1 MRHLTASLARSAT
14 QRAEQGAR
22 HREDRKIAARIPDER
37 SKNRQSPKATDMGP
51 VPPATVATVA
61 EEFPAVS
68 PKPGR
73 EEGDVGGLGMK
84 AILPSGPITGTS
96 TEPAFPLLRDDG
108 VQSGTPVAQMKEP
121 SAPPTQPKPEVKELA
136 SPPSQPK
143 PEVEEAAAEKLAS
156 RPRIGRPPS
165 LNSAETATYPTIPEL
180 PIPKSEARAVSEQP
194 QHEPISVAKPG
205 NDDLWQEPVSLLE
218 QFSALAGVEDT
229 ASWATEVKQAVHN
242 LGMAAS
248 EGAKEVPSLL
258 NQLADLRHGAEPLAG
273 RLSSA
278 RLAADVRR
286 AGFALGRRLEIWQ
299 QMEAIGG
306 LRSTESDA
314 VPADPHRLSLCLS
327 EVGTIVHSSPEGEAW
342 DKYLALDTLGELTHQ
357 RAAAN
362 DQRSR
367 LLARSV
373 LDRLT
378 RVPMNQHQRR
388 FLSRGPWVALRSE
401 LRAWATEPVRTAG
414 LLRHVEQY
422 ERTGAPAD
430 ARLVA
435 QDCQRLA
442 MSPTV
447 ARRQISRSLE
457 TWYRNANVRLVVS
470 SELLNRLVPP
480 RAPEYADVDEVM
492 LGTRVV
498 GQSRTDSDVNLR
510 LVPDANR
517 LHLALEVQGQVAAL
531 TRSTAGPAT
540 FYNDS
545 QSVYRA
551 WKEVEIGRE
560 GLVLQPAQV
569 SVDNDVR
576 LRSVSTSFDGIP
588 LVSALAKEV
597 ARSQHESKRCEMNS
611 ETEERVYSR
620 AKHQIDV
627 ETDARLTGLAKQIQ
641 THMMEPLTDL
651 GLGPTL
657 VSAETT
663 AHRVAMRLRLA
674 SDEQLGAHT
683 PRPMAP
689 ADSLASFQIHESALN
704 NIVEQLGLNGTKF
717 TVSEL
722 RRRISERFHQPLAAE
737 GEGDHDDVTIA
748 FAPQNAVQVRCRNG
762 QVGIVLAVA
771 KVTKG
776 TDAWENFEVRA
787 FYRPKLND
795 HSVELAREDVVQL
808 IGQQL
813 STRSQIALRG
823 IFSKA
828 FSNKRPIS
836 ILPDKVA
843 RDPRLAGLGVT
854 QLVLEDGWLSLA
866 LGHERVAAKQAAQ
879 QLQ

>member
-1 MRHLTASLARSAT
+1 MLH
-14 QRAEQGAR
+14 Q
-22 HREDRKIAARIPDER
+22 
-37 SKNRQSPKATDMGP
+37 
-51 VPPATVATVA
+51 
-61 EEFPAVS
+61 
-68 PKPGR
+68 
-73 EEGDVGGLGMK
+73 
-84 AILPSGPITGTS
+84 
-96 TEPAFPLLRDDG
+96 
-108 VQSGTPVAQMKEP
+108 
-121 SAPPTQPKPEVKELA
+121 
-136 SPPSQPK
+136 
-143 PEVEEAAAEKLAS
+143 
-156 RPRIGRPPS
+156 
-165 LNSAETATYPTIPEL
+165 
-180 PIPKSEARAVSEQP
+180 
-194 QHEPISVAKPG
+194 
-205 NDDLWQEPVSLLE
+205 
-218 QFSALAGVEDT
+218 LAG
-229 ASWATEVKQAVHN
+229 
-242 LGMAAS
+242 
-248 EGAKEVPSLL
+248 
-258 NQLADLRHGAEPLAG
+258 LRQGAEPLAG
-273 RLSSA
+273 RLSNA

-286 AGFALGRRLEIWQ
+286 TGFALGRRLEFWQ

-306 LRSTESDA
+306 LRSTEGDA
-314 VPADPHRLSLCLS
+314 VPADPHRLSLCLGD
-327 EVGTIVHSSPEGEAW
+327 VGTIVHGSPEGEAW
-342 DKYLALDTLGELTHQ
+342 NKYLALDTLGELTRQ
-357 RAAAN
+357 RAAAD

-367 LLARSV
+367 LLAHSV

-378 RVPMNQHQRR
+378 RVPMNQHQQR
-388 FLSRGPWVALRSE
+388 FLSRGPWTALRWE

-414 LLRHVEQY
+414 LLRHVEHY

-442 MSPTV
+442 MSSTV

-531 TRSTAGPAT
+531 TQSTAGPAT
-540 FYNDS
+540 FVNDS

-551 WKEVEIGRE
+551 WKEIEIGRE

-569 SVDNDVR
+569 SVGNDVR

-588 LVSALAKEV
+588 LVGALAKKV

-611 ETEERVYSR
+611 ESEERVYSR
-620 AKHQIDV
+620 AKRQIDL

-641 THMMEPLTDL
+641 TRLMEPLSDL
-651 GLGPTL
+651 ALGPML

-663 AHRVAMRLRLA
+663 AHRVALRLRLA

-704 NIVEQLGLNGTKF
+704 NVVEQLGLNGTRF

-722 RRRISERFHQPLAAE
+722 RRRISERLHQPLAA
-737 GEGDHDDVTIA
+737 EGDHDDVTIT

-762 QVGIVLAVA
+762 QVAIALAVA

-776 TDAWENFEVRA
+776 AEAWENFQVRA
-787 FYRPKLND
+787 FYRPKLGD

-808 IGQQL
+808 IGGQL
-813 STRSQIALRG
+813 GTRSQIVLRG

-836 ILPDKVA
+836 VLPDKVA

-866 LGHERVAAKQAAQ
+866 LGHDRVAAKQAAQ